1 MVISPNE
8 SFSVLTLASCA
19 CAVLLPT
26 KVSSYLQDSQRCRHV
41 SHSTA
46 SNRLADAGHNEPKH
60 AELATIVDCPS
71 EVRRLISCRLGL
83 ERLLRK
89 LLKMPGQP
97 AVLYYHYWPPA
108 WGQYSAHYWSGIE
121 DVHEVCRHHHCN

>member
-1 MVISPNE
+1 MP
-8 SFSVLTLASCA
+8 
-19 CAVLLPT
+19 
-26 KVSSYLQDSQRCRHV
+26 
-41 SHSTA
+41 
-46 SNRLADAGHNEPKH
+46 
-60 AELATIVDCPS
+60 
-71 EVRRLISCRLGL
+71 CRLGL

-121 DVHEVCRHHHCN
+121 DAHEVCRHLIENELLAHAEGWQTTAMHDLFCSGGIVIKAENGLRCHDQLV